1 MDWSKD
7 KDIITKAYFVAIDAN
22 NTRLFELIKDNYEK
36 IREAYPL
43 IEYVSERIAA
53 VVTLTMEGQLWDA
66 DIIVRSA
73 LETLVKYAFIADAE
87 ESERSGLLHEF
98 WYDLSEIYTVKLSE
112 QAKKN
117 LSRTTGSE
125 IHKLAYTPLVISQDE
140 EERLRSKWTKA
151 VRTQME
157 QKWSFTG
164 IVNYLSKKYQGNP
177 MESIDFVTHTY
188 RMASHIAHGDEIG
201 INLIRERNS
210 RPEEERNAVHIAHYL
225 RLLSD
230 CFHYSLLTSLY
241 TTKYLKVPAKYFTD
255 LGKSLKEIHDLTDQY
270 HKVPFEDKIYDKF
283 R

>member
-7 KDIITKAYFVAIDAN
+7 KDMITKAYFVAMDAN
-22 NTRLFELIKDNYEK
+22 NMRLFELIKDHHATIK
-36 IREAYPL
+36 EAYPL
-43 IEYVSERIAA
+43 IEYVSERLAA

-73 LETLVKYAFIADAE
+73 LETLVKYALIADAE
-87 ESERSGLLHEF
+87 ENERPALLHEF

-117 LSRTTGSE
+117 LNRQAQNET
-125 IHKLAYTPLVISQDE
+125 HRLAYTPLIISPEE

-151 VRTQME
+151 ARTQME

-164 IVNYLSKKYQGNP
+164 IVNYLSKKHQGQPLEN
-177 MESIDFVTHTY
+177 IDFVTHTY
-188 RMASHIAHGDEIG
+188 RMASHIAHGDEMG

-210 RPEEERNAVHIAHYL
+210 RSEEERNAVHIAHYL
-225 RLLSD
+225 RLLND

-241 TTKYLKVPAKYFTD
+241 TTKYLKVQATYFTE

-270 HKVPFEDKIYDKF
+270 HKVPFEDKIYDRF